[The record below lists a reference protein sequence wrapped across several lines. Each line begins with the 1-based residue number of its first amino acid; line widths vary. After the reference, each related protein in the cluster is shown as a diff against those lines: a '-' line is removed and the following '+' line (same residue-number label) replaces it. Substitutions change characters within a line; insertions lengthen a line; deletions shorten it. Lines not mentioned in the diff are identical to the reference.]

1 MGQDGTGPQSAT
13 PQRADMSF
21 GELLRTLRVAARMT
35 QGELAERSGVSR
47 GTISDLERGTRRTP
61 QGESARMIADA
72 IGLEGTDRDRFMR
85 VIREQR
91 APRRRSAVV
100 SSPLPVPDLP
110 ILGRETELAAVAA
123 AVANGERLVTL
134 VGPGGVGK
142 SRLALEVAARCA
154 ERSGQRVVWTP
165 LDAVDDPARL
175 MATIAAACGAPER
188 LDVPPASRIID
199 ALSGQQALIVLDTME
214 RLLPAASGI
223 AALLGALPDLVVL
236 VTSREAL
243 RLSSERIISI
253 DPLPVPSPRDD
264 LAALAANP
272 GVALFLR
279 WAGAGP
285 GSHEDASLLPS
296 AARVVRLVDGLPLAI
311 ELAAAQTR
319 TLPASAVADLLEQA
333 GLDALAHGPRDGDRR
348 FVSMEGAISWSVDLL
363 PDHARRIL
371 PMLGVFHDGFTV
383 DAVAGVG
390 RAIGDPKLAAG
401 LPALVHGHLVRQS
414 GGRYTLL
421 EPVRLFAIARL
432 QASGGEIAARD
443 AHARWYREWIWE
455 RGEEIQGPDPGP
467 ALAAVDREFANV
479 RQASAWMA
487 SQGDPESAI
496 AIAASL
502 GSWLEIRGRYLD
514 GRDLVDEAIAAADG
528 GVSGDRLATALFWS
542 GQAASMQ
549 GDIPVTMGRVSQLRA
564 LAERVGPAADPAD
577 LRALALLLESAI
589 AEMHPSTAADATRY
603 LREAHALLP
612 AGTATFTRWAI
623 CLRLGVELAA
633 NGECEAALRLL
644 EEALAIAEVR
654 DRLIEKPVP
663 LIQHGFALL
672 ELGRSDEAAPELAA
686 GVGIALRL
694 GLDVAATLAILCIAW
709 SLSRQEAPEGWASA
723 ARILGA
729 AEEQCNRS
737 GLQLGAM
744 WDERVACIKERLGAR
759 LGPGRC
765 LELLHF
771 GGEVSL
777 ADAGALAQSAI
788 LRTQTG

>member
-1 MGQDGTGPQSAT
+1 
-13 PQRADMSF
+13 
-21 GELLRTLRVAARMT
+21 MT
-35 QGELAERSGVSR
+35 QGELADRSGVSR

-72 IGLEGTDRDRFMR
+72 IGLEGADRDRFLR

-91 APRRRSAVV
+91 APRRRKAVV
-100 SSPLPVPDLP
+100 SSHLPVPDIP
-110 ILGRETELAAVAA
+110 ILGREAELAAVAA
-123 AVANGERLVTL
+123 AVAKGERLVTL

-142 SRLALEVAARCA
+142 SRLALEVAARAA

-165 LDAVDDPARL
+165 LHAVDDPTRL
-175 MATIAAACGAPER
+175 MAAIAAACGAPER
-188 LDVPPASRIID
+188 LDVPPAGRIID

-214 RLLPAASGI
+214 RLLPAAPEIG
-223 AALLGALPDLVVL
+223 ALLGALPDLVVL

-243 RLSSERIISI
+243 RVSAERLISI

-264 LAALAANP
+264 RAALAANP

-285 GSHEDASLLPS
+285 DSHDDATLLPS
-296 AARVVRLVDGLPLAI
+296 AARVVRLVDGLPLGI
-311 ELAAAQTR
+311 ELAAAQAR

-348 FVSMEGAISWSVDLL
+348 FISMEDAIAWSVDLL
-363 PDHARRIL
+363 PDHARRL
-371 PMLGVFHDGFTV
+371 LLMLGVFHDGFAV
-383 DAVAGVG
+383 DAVTGVG
-390 RAIGDPKLAAG
+390 HAIGDPKLAAG
-401 LPALVHGHLVRQS
+401 LPALVHGHLVRPS

-421 EPVRLFAIARL
+421 EPVRLFAVARL
-432 QASGGEIAARD
+432 QASGGEVAARD
-443 AHARWYREWIWE
+443 AHAHWYRAWIWE
-455 RGEEIQGPDPGP
+455 RGEEIQGADPGP

-479 RQASAWMA
+479 RHASAWLA
-487 SQGDPESAI
+487 SHGDPEGAI

-502 GSWLEIRGRYLD
+502 GSWLETRGRYVD
-514 GRDLVDEAIAAADG
+514 GRDLVDEALAAADG
-528 GVSGDRLATALFWS
+528 GVAGDRLATALFWS

-564 LAERVGPAADPAD
+564 LAEQVSPAADPAD

-589 AEMHPSTAADATRY
+589 AEMHPSTAADAPRY
-603 LREAHALLP
+603 LREAHGLLP

-633 NGECEAALRLL
+633 NGECEAALPLL

-686 GVGIALRL
+686 GVGIACKL

-709 SLSRQEAPEGWASA
+709 SLSRQEAPEGWAPA

-729 AEEQCNRS
+729 AEERCARS
-737 GLQLGAM
+737 GLQLGAV
-744 WDERVACIKERLGAR
+744 WDERVARIKERLGAR

-765 LELLHF
+765 AELLRL
-771 GGEVSL
+771 GGELTL

-788 LRTQTG
+788 LRRQSG